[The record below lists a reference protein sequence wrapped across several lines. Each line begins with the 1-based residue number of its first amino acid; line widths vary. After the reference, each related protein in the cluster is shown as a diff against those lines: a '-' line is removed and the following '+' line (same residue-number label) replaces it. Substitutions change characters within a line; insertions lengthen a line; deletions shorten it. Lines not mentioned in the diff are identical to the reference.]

1 MLITSTFFRLNL
13 LLQSWARPISRHF
26 ILQAVEDMCLHKM
39 ADRLYS
45 NLQKVCQQT
54 MVQYCMELRLQLTA
68 ACAAG
73 V

>member
-13 LLQSWARPISRHF
+13 LLQSWAKQITRHV

-45 NLQKVCQQT
+45 NLQKVC
-54 MVQYCMELRLQLTA
+54 
-68 ACAAG
+68 
-73 V
+73 